1 MNIGER
7 VKEARIRKGLTQ
19 EELAKLLGYKSKSSV
34 AHIENGRDIPR
45 TMVVK
50 LAEILNT
57 TPAYLMGWEDDPTD
71 YENDEENLNA
81 PLDVIEY
88 FNGDAERIV
97 KFQRAVAEDAMRSE
111 PEDENL
117 IILNRNA
124 KKLSPENRK
133 KLLDMARLMFK
144 EEFEDDG
151 DS

>member
-45 TMVVK
+45 TVVVK

-71 YENDEENLNA
+71 YEIEEENINA
-81 PLDVIEY
+81 PLDVIDY
-88 FNGDAERIV
+88 FNGDAKRIV
-97 KFQRAVAEDAMRSE
+97 NFERAVAEDAIRPE
-111 PEDENL
+111 TEDENL

-144 EEFEDDG
+144 EEFKDGED
-151 DS
+151 S